1 MLDYLKAV
9 VGKRQ
14 ETFGTKPKQKPK
26 EKTKQNTSGLP
37 KPYPSDAPRD
47 MHESYFNKYEDSI
60 KKLYA
65 DQGIELPDYFNSAE
79 SYADYRKSQK
89 AYGGRTQQ
97 PRGAYRSAET
107 R

>member
-1 MLDYLKAV
+1 MLDYLKGV

-26 EKTKQNTSGLP
+26 QNTSDLP
-37 KPYPSDAPRD
+37 KPYPSTASED
-47 MHESYFNKYEDSI
+47 MHKSYFNKYEDSI

-65 DQGIELPDYFNSAE
+65 DQGIELPDYFSSAD

-89 AYGGRTQQ
+89 QYGGRVQ
-97 PRGAYRSAET
+97 PRGAQRSSET

>member
-1 MLDYLKAV
+1 MIDYIKGM

-14 ETFGTKPKQKPK
+14 ETLGTKQKPKQKP
-26 EKTKQNTSGLP
+26 KQNTSGLP
-37 KPYPSDAPRD
+37 KPYPSDAPED
-47 MHESYFNKYEDSI
+47 MHKSYYTNNIDNI
-60 KKLYA
+60 KKLYN
-65 DQGIELPDYFNSAE
+65 DQGIELPNYFDSAD
-79 SYADYRKSQK
+79 SYIDYRKSQK